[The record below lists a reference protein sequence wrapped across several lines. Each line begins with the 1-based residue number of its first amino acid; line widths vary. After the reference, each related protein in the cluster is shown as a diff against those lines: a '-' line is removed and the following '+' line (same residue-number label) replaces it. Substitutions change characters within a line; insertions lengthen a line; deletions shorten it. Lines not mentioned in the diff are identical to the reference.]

1 MLGAFG
7 YEGKFFNDHQV
18 KIACFST
25 CIWIHV
31 MESLPTAIKA
41 KEDFLPFKR
50 TVYMINSTK
59 LKGATCMCLTKTLA
73 GTTQGL

>member
-1 MLGAFG
+1 MRANFSMIIKSRLC
-7 YEGKFFNDHQV
+7 V
-18 KIACFST
+18 FST

-31 MESLPTAIKA
+31 MESFPTAIKA
-41 KEDFLPFKR
+41 KEDFLPFKS

-59 LKGATCMCLTKTLA
+59 LKGATYMCLTKTLA